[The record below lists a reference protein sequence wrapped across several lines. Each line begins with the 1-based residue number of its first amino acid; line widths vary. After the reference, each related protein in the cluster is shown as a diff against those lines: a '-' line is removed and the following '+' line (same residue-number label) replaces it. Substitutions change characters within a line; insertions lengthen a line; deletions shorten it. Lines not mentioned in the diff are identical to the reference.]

1 MCACSLGMSSELLN
15 RSAEHLCSNLS
26 GYARRGKETDIWR
39 DYGRMTMDVV
49 GSVAFGL
56 GFALFTT
63 YAWHCTNTVM

>member
-26 GYARRGKETDIWR
+26 SYARQGKETNIWR

-56 GFALFTT
+56 GSFSAPLLLFTT
-63 YAWHCTNTVM
+63 